1 MPRFLSL
8 LLALLAFAPLAHSL
22 AHAEEAELLEP
33 EQAFAFTAKA
43 ESADRVTGHFE
54 VAPGYKLYRDKI
66 RFEVTGARGV
76 SAELPKGESYKD
88 AFLGEVAIYHGGV
101 DIPLKLEG
109 NDLGGKTVTLTAHS
123 QGCAEAGV
131 CYPPI
136 AQAVELTLPA
146 GGIQGLK
153 DLAKDIEGGMP
164 VVPSGEPLEP
174 EQAFQLGSTMDGG
187 TARLHWTIA
196 PHHYLYRD
204 KIAVKVVEPAGATG
218 QPAIPQGEEKND
230 PYLGQVRIF
239 HDALDVAV
247 PLQGVAD
254 GQKIKLNV
262 TFQGCAEAGI
272 CYPPMEQVVELTAGK
287 AGQPVTVATAPAETL
302 SEQDAIAAKLQSG
315 NTWVAIGLF
324 FLAGLG
330 LALTPCVFPMIPILS
345 GIIAGQG
352 EQLSTR
358 RAFMLSLI
366 YVLAMAVTYT
376 IAGVLAGMFGSNLQA
391 AFQNP
396 WILGSFALVFVALAL
411 SMFGFFE
418 LQLPSSLQSRLSD
431 LSNRQKSGSYA
442 GVVIMGLLSA
452 LIVGPCVAPPLAGA
466 LIYIGQTGDAVLGG
480 AALFALSMGMGLP
493 LIAVGT
499 LGGKVLPRAGAWMD
513 TVKAVFGVLMLGV
526 AIWLVARVLPDAVTL
541 FLWAVLLIGS
551 GIYLGAL
558 EPLSHPTYQT
568 YHATRELTG
577 HMEPVG
583 KEKLGWKR
591 LWKTLGMILL
601 AWGLLMLVGVATG
614 GGTPLQ
620 PLKGLAA
627 GGGTAQ
633 ADAPAG
639 LVFQR
644 VADEAALDRALA
656 NAKAAGKP
664 VMLDFYADWCVSCKE
679 LEHNTFPDAA
689 VRQAVASAVLLQAD
703 VTANSAA
710 DKALLKRFGLIG
722 PPAILFYGKDGEE
735 RRASRLVGYKP
746 AAEFA
751 SHARSALQ

>member
-8 LLALLAFAPLAHSL
+8 VLALLAFANL
-22 AHAEEAELLEP
+22 AHADEPDLLAP

-43 ESADRVTGHFE
+43 ESADRLTSHFE
-54 VAPGYKLYRDKI
+54 VAPGYKLYRDTI
-66 RFEVTGARGV
+66 RFEVSGANGV
-76 SAELPKGESYKD
+76 TAELPAGESYKD

-101 DIPLKLEG
+101 DIPLKLQG
-109 NDLGGKTVTLTAHS
+109 DSLGGKTVTLTAHS

-136 AQAVELTLPA
+136 DQTVTLTLP
-146 GGIQGLK
+146 GSGIQGLR
-153 DLAKDIEGGMP
+153 DLAKEIEGASP
-164 VVPSGEPLEP
+164 AATGEPLDP
-174 EQAFQLGSTMDGG
+174 EQAFQLGGTMDGD
-187 TARLHWTIA
+187 TVRLHWTIA

-204 KIAVKVVEPAGATG
+204 KLAVQVVAPAGATG
-218 QPAIPQGEEKND
+218 QPVLPLGEEKID
-230 PYLGQVRIF
+230 PYLGKVRIV

-247 PLQGVAD
+247 PLQGVAA
-254 GQKIKLNV
+254 GQTVRLNV

-272 CYPPMEQVVELTAGK
+272 CYPPMEQVVELTAG
-287 AGQPVTVATAPAETL
+287 AAAQPASTAPAMAL
-302 SEQDAIAAKLQSG
+302 SEQDAIAERLKSG
-315 NTWVAIGLF
+315 NAWFAIGLF

-330 LALTPCVFPMIPILS
+330 LALTPCIFPMIPILS

-352 EQLSTR
+352 EHITTR
-358 RAFMLSLI
+358 RAFMLSSI

-396 WILGSFALVFVALAL
+396 WILGSFALVFVALAI

-418 LQLPSSLQSRLSD
+418 LQVPSGLQSRLAEISGK
-431 LSNRQKSGSYA
+431 QKSGSYA
-442 GVVIMGLLSA
+442 GVIVMGLLSA

-526 AIWLVARVLPDAVTL
+526 AIGLVARVLPDAVTL
-541 FLWAVLLIGS
+541 FLWAALLIGS

-558 EPLSHPTYQT
+558 EPTAHPTYQT
-568 YHATRELTG
+568 YHASRELTG

-583 KEKLGWKR
+583 KERLGWKR
-591 LWKTLGMILL
+591 LWKTLGTLLL

-627 GGGTAQ
+627 GSASMAQ
-633 ADAPAG
+633 ATAPAG

-656 NAKAAGKP
+656 DASAAGRP

-679 LEHNTFPDAA
+679 LEHNTFTDAA
-689 VRQAVASAVLLQAD
+689 VRQTVADALLLQAD

-710 DKALLKRFGLIG
+710 DKALLRRFGLIG
-722 PPAILFYGKDGEE
+722 PPAILFFGKEGEE
-735 RRASRLVGYKP
+735 RRASRLVGYKAP
-746 AAEFA
+746 AEFA
-751 SHARSALQ
+751 PHARAALQ